1 MQFKN
6 TNKNVFPEFPSYCRC
21 DHCGHDLDPRR
32 DIYEY
37 QEALH
42 IRYQA
47 GYGSRH
53 VKEGSLV
60 ECVLCQDCTKQLL
73 GRHLRIRQPHQNLR
87 ARKEIPWDQVV
98 QLYYRLIEEFHAEE
112 GGSDDKN

>member
-6 TNKNVFPEFPSYCRC
+6 TNRNVFPEFQSRC
-21 DHCGHDLDPRR
+21 HCDCCGHDLDPRS

-47 GYGSRH
+47 GYGSKH
-53 VKEGSLV
+53 VEDGSLV
-60 ECVLCQDCTKQLL
+60 ECVLCQDCTNQLL
-73 GRHLRIRQPHQNLR
+73 GPYLKIRQPDQNPPT
-87 ARKEIPWDQVV
+87 RKEIPWDHVV
-98 QLYYRLIEEFHAEE
+98 ELYYRLIEEIHAEE
-112 GGSDDKN
+112 GGNDDQH